1 MLTGIFR
8 SQNDAA
14 KDLAEKVA
22 QLEEVNAD
30 LTSQAAE
37 NFAELDSMSKDI
49 HEKQKEIQSLSA
61 NIKG

>member
-22 QLEEVNAD
+22 QLEEVNKD